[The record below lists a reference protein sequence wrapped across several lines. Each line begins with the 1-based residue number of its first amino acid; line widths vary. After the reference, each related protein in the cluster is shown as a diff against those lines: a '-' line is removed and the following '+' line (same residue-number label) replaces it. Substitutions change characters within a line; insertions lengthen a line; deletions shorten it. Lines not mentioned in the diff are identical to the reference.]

1 MHTSV
6 DARGPDAR
14 SFNPDRWLKPKAK
27 SLEQYQVAFSKG
39 ARMCLG
45 QNIAPA
51 EITCVLTL
59 LFRKYAVTLA
69 CDFRPP
75 RKFNVFTLEFE
86 APGVPIY
93 FTPGP

>member
-14 SFNPDRWLKPKAK
+14 SFNPDRWLKPNAK

-45 QNIAPA
+45 Q
-51 EITCVLTL
+51 
-59 LFRKYAVTLA
+59 K
-69 CDFRPP
+69 
-75 RKFNVFTLEFE
+75 
-86 APGVPIY
+86 
-93 FTPGP
+93 